1 MAANPKI
8 QLLPFEAV
16 LVKKFRDTYL
26 AALHFFHFVNLQ
38 VYWEVKIIFEW
49 KIVTMLQGVGRT
61 ILLSNNAAVRVTA
74 VRCLAASAP
83 EPKGRRDKSM
93 TKKAVHS
100 KSFVQNIF
108 RGIIEPAQAFPY
120 PDVLNEEQRDTL
132 QMLVDPT
139 EKFMTEKN
147 NALKNDAL
155 EMVPEDTV
163 QV

>member
-1 MAANPKI
+1 M
-8 QLLPFEAV
+8 
-16 LVKKFRDTYL
+16 
-26 AALHFFHFVNLQ
+26 
-38 VYWEVKIIFEW
+38 
-49 KIVTMLQGVGRT
+49 GR
-61 ILLSNNAAVRVTA
+61 
-74 VRCLAASAP
+74 
-83 EPKGRRDKSM
+83 
-93 TKKAVHS
+93 
-100 KSFVQNIF
+100 
-108 RGIIEPAQAFPY
+108 PY

>member
-1 MAANPKI
+1 
-8 QLLPFEAV
+8 
-16 LVKKFRDTYL
+16 
-26 AALHFFHFVNLQ
+26 
-38 VYWEVKIIFEW
+38 
-49 KIVTMLQGVGRT
+49 
-61 ILLSNNAAVRVTA
+61 
-74 VRCLAASAP
+74 
-83 EPKGRRDKSM
+83 M

-163 QV
+163 QVWMSVFP

>member
-1 MAANPKI
+1 
-8 QLLPFEAV
+8 
-16 LVKKFRDTYL
+16 
-26 AALHFFHFVNLQ
+26 
-38 VYWEVKIIFEW
+38 
-49 KIVTMLQGVGRT
+49 
-61 ILLSNNAAVRVTA
+61 
-74 VRCLAASAP
+74 
-83 EPKGRRDKSM
+83 M

-139 EKFMTEKN
+139 EKFVTEKN